1 MTSSKHWSY
10 RREVKQER
18 RQRRDA
24 ERAEAE
30 RGYAIDARGKS
41 ERSRRKAS
49 PAGAV
54 FTLSDRVAL
63 ADRPN
68 DSFSFTR
75 TGRLL
80 PTLGG
85 AL

>member
-49 PAGAV
+49 PAGA
-54 FTLSDRVAL
+54 A
-63 ADRPN
+63 
-68 DSFSFTR
+68 FSLLL
-75 TGRLL
+75 TGRDCLL
-80 PTLGG
+80 WRFRR
-85 AL
+85 ALEQLYSHAVTGP

>member
-49 PAGAV
+49 PRRGR
-54 FTLSDRVAL
+54 FFILSDRVAL
-63 ADRPN
+63 AFP
-68 DSFSFTR
+68 S
-75 TGRLL
+75 G
-80 PTLGG
+80 P
-85 AL
+85 